1 MKPYKNNNTQSLS
14 STLKSTPRDTIKNN
28 IKDNDNDIT
37 LSTSTNQNKAILL
50 LPSYLN
56 EAFDSVEGVYH
67 YLSTIE
73 KIELFAKTALDASKP
88 SSTQLGALIAIYL
101 FISKNKELN
110 NDTRHMVLQLCIN
123 FLRSYTK
130 YNELFL
136 IAAID
141 ITARINDNLFINTN
155 TDLITLFLTDINFPI
170 LQESAFNCLFHN
182 GYNGLKT
189 LINICKKYTSYQKF
203 ILSRMLETPHIQ
215 HIIIVRGL
223 INEFYTKDSKRINMA
238 LAALNRLYWIVRG
251 EDNVES
257 AIAELFENP
266 KINKNLIASTLR
278 TSGELGLKMICGL
291 ATTHRDF
298 SVRNAICKALG
309 HTITKEK
316 MKFLFLKMT
325 FTKPEY
331 TNKKSPLV
339 KYKGSDIPVCS
350 NEYDYNDD
358 NSFLEVN
365 ADEFLASLTRMLTL
379 EYNHSNPILTKDRNL
394 FNSLYSYSK
403 LNLPESSHKLYPLCT
418 HLQDIEPQIE
428 KEFESYY
435 LISNE
440 IVSTLIS
447 CTKDKQP
454 LVRVSSVKSLGQ
466 LSKSKC
472 SDVTQKA
479 ITPLILLLN
488 KEKDESVIPEIL
500 LSLSNFD
507 LSLHKTEINRLIN
520 QYLPSQN
527 SSISQAT
534 LTLIPQ
540 MKNTLSDYS
549 IGVLKQFILSKE
561 VNKFLYAKAL
571 LLSGEKGENI
581 LIRLMNKDDVKLQA
595 SIANAFSFADPNSS
609 NIDFITEALLNKK
622 GSTSQLVRKNVN
634 ETLGILGQYMSVNV
648 NLKDFVKK

>member
-1 MKPYKNNNTQSLS
+1 MKPFKNNNPQSLS
-14 STLKSTPRDTIKNN
+14 STLKSTPRDKIKNN
-28 IKDNDNDIT
+28 NTDNDIT
-37 LSTSTNQNKAILL
+37 LSTSINQNNAISL

-67 YLSTIE
+67 YLSTLE

-101 FISKNKELN
+101 FITKNKELN
-110 NDTRHMVLQLCIN
+110 NDIIHIVLRLCLDI
-123 FLRSYTK
+123 LRSYTK

-141 ITARINDNLFINTN
+141 IITRINDNLFIDTN

-170 LQESAFNCLFHN
+170 LQASAFNCFFHN
-182 GYNGLKT
+182 GYDGLKT
-189 LINICKKYTSYQKF
+189 LINVCKKYTSYQKF
-203 ILSRMLETPHIQ
+203 ILARMLETPHIQ

-238 LAALNRLYWIVRG
+238 LAALNRLYWVVRG
-251 EDNVES
+251 EDNVEF
-257 AIAELFENP
+257 AIVELFDNP

-291 ATTHRDF
+291 AINHRDF
-298 SVRNAICKALG
+298 SVRNAICKSLG
-309 HTITKEK
+309 HTIIKEK
-316 MKFLFLKMT
+316 MKFLNLKLT

-331 TNKKSPLV
+331 DNKKSPLV
-339 KYKGSDIPVCS
+339 KYRGSDISVCS

-358 NSFLEVN
+358 NSYLEVN

-379 EYNHSNPILTKDRNL
+379 EYNHENPILTQDRNL

-428 KEFESYY
+428 NEFKSYY

-440 IVSTLIS
+440 IVSTLIA
-447 CTKDKQP
+447 CTKDKQS
-454 LVRVSSVKSLGQ
+454 LVRASAVKSLGQ
-466 LSKSKC
+466 LSKTNC
-472 SDVTQKA
+472 SEITQKA
-479 ITPLILLLN
+479 INPLIFSLN
-488 KEKDESVIPEIL
+488 KEKDESVISEIL

-507 LSLHKTEINRLIN
+507 LSSHKNEINRLIN
-520 QYLPSQN
+520 KYLPSQN

-534 LTLIPQ
+534 LSLIPQ

-549 IGVLKQFILSKE
+549 IETLKQFILSKE
-561 VNKFLYAKAL
+561 VSKCLYAKAL

-595 SIANAFSFADPNSS
+595 NIASAFAFADPNSS

-634 ETLGILGQYMSVNV
+634 ETLGILGQYRSVNV
-648 NLKDFVKK
+648 NLQNFVKK